1 MWEVAHTDFVGYT
14 LFELKD
20 SWLKWTNAWFF
31 SCILFPELSFLVVR
45 YRTHIHLRINAHKDK
60 IHRTL
65 WLKQMFL
72 FCYLRVHLA
81 KSNTSLILK
90 WKLSSQKTRAMP
102 IPDNSQAGDIQIH
115 VLRPILGVCHG
126 EAYNG
131 HPWYMSR
138 GGFCSAVFN
147 SCWYRSSSSTQQYFR
162 SWHIKPNC
170 KTDMLRHLKINVF
183 LGFQGSSLWY
193 CPIMRIVYLWKFVWL
208 VSFSW
213 IQLHTSGGCQVFG
226 VGRGNSVSICSL
238 IDTHIKE
245 HLQAFW

>member
-1 MWEVAHTDFVGYT
+1 M
-14 LFELKD
+14 
-20 SWLKWTNAWFF
+20 
-31 SCILFPELSFLVVR
+31 
-45 YRTHIHLRINAHKDK
+45 
-60 IHRTL
+60 
-65 WLKQMFL
+65 KQMFL
-72 FCYLRVHLA
+72 FCYLRVQLA
-81 KSNTSLILK
+81 KSNMSRILK
-90 WKLSSQKTRAMP
+90 WKLSFQKTQAMP
-102 IPDNSQAGDIQIH
+102 RPDNSQAGDIQNY
-115 VLRPILGVCHG
+115 VLRPVLGVCRG

-138 GGFCSAVFN
+138 GGFCSAVCN

-170 KTDMLRHLKINVF
+170 KTDMLRHLKSMSSWVSRVRVF
-183 LGFQGSSLWY
+183 GY

-213 IQLHTSGGCQVFG
+213 IQLHTSGGCQVSG
-226 VGRGNSVSICSL
+226 VGGENSVSICSL